1 MDSMIKDPALAEQG
15 TKNIEYAE
23 SQMPVLMRLRE
34 RFSKEKPL
42 SGVRISACL
51 HVTKETAVLM
61 KTLVVGGADVRLCA
75 SNPLSTQD
83 DVAAA
88 LASQGILTYAIK
100 GMDNDAY
107 YKALNACLDLKP
119 HITLDDGADLINAIH
134 TTRKELLAEIIG
146 GQEETTTG
154 VIRLRAMAKE
164 GALQYP
170 VVAVNDTP
178 TKHLFDNFFGTGQ
191 STIDGVL
198 RATNVL
204 LAGANF
210 VVVGYG
216 HCGKGVAQRAKGM
229 GSHVTIVEVNPVE
242 ALRAFLDG
250 FAVKTMAEAA
260 VTGDV
265 FVTVTGNKH
274 VIRGEHFAAMKDGA
288 IVCNSGHFNVEL
300 ELPALEKI
308 ASKKTRVRPFMD
320 EYTIAGKRVFVLAEG
335 RLVNLSAAEGHPSA
349 VMDLSFSDQA
359 LASEYLAKNKGK
371 LGKGVLDLPKE
382 LDDQVATHKLEA
394 HGLGLEKLTPE
405 QIAYLDSWREG
416 T

>member
-1 MDSMIKDPALAEQG
+1 MDSMIKDPALAGQG
-15 TKNIEYAE
+15 AKNIEYAE

-42 SGVRISACL
+42 IGVRISACL
-51 HVTKETAVLM
+51 HVTKETAALM
-61 KTLVVGGADVRLCA
+61 RTLVAGGAKVRICA

-88 LASQGILTYAIK
+88 LASQGISTYAIK
-100 GMDNDAY
+100 GMDNDTY
-107 YKALNACLDLKP
+107 YKAINACLDLKP
-119 HITLDDGADLINAIH
+119 HITLDDGADLINTIH

-178 TKHLFDNFFGTGQ
+178 TKHLFDNVYGTGQ
-191 STIDGVL
+191 STIDGIL

-229 GSHVTIVEVNPVE
+229 GSHVTVVEVNPVE

-250 FAVKTMAEAA
+250 FAVKTMTEAA
-260 VTGDV
+260 KHGDV

-274 VIRGEHFAAMKDGA
+274 VIRGEHFATMKDGA
-288 IVCNSGHFNVEL
+288 IVCNTGHFNVEL
-300 ELPALEKI
+300 DLPALEKI

-320 EYTIAGKRVFVLAEG
+320 EYVIAGKRIFVLAEG

-371 LGKGVLDLPKE
+371 LDKGVLELPKE
-382 LDDQVATHKLEA
+382 LDDQVATFKLES
-394 HGLGLEKLTPE
+394 HGLGLEKLTAE
-405 QIAYLDSWREG
+405 QIAYLNSWREG